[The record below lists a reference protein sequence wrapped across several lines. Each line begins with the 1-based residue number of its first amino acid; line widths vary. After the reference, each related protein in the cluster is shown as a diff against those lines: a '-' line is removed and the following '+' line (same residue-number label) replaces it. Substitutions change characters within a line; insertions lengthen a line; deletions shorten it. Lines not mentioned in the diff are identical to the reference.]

1 MLKSHFI
8 PTMEKL
14 KKRTS
19 KVVAEEDH
27 LRMEGKS
34 EGDEEDGT
42 IRDEFAVLC
51 RDLYALYPL
60 LIRYVDN
67 NRYITISN
75 ISHILNCQSCLLVT
89 EIKHNAHIL
98 SIIVHKPHLLRLWG
112 ALKLFVL
119 QGKMADMPRPRC
131 RGALP
136 NGWRGL
142 YFLVQ
147 ISCEYVPLP
156 LNSAICCNLHP
167 LLCYFHFSLH
177 CRTSNE
183 RNRTSWWWMRSITCH
198 SSPLTAR
205 AKWAWWVKERQNQR
219 CCEAAIVSD
228 LKSGILPYN
237 CSFYVFFY
245 HHFKI
250 LLQPFSARCNGH

>member
-8 PTMEKL
+8 PTMDKL

-67 NRYITISN
+67 NRYNKVTNTITLYILNLESCQN
-75 ISHILNCQSCLLVT
+75 IIHVSFHILFISQTCCDFG
-89 EIKHNAHIL
+89 E
-98 SIIVHKPHLLRLWG
+98 P
-112 ALKLFVL
+112 LFVLL

-131 RGALP
+131 RRAVP
-136 NGWRGL
+136 NGWGGL

-147 ISCEYVPLP
+147 ISCEDVHL
-156 LNSAICCNLHP
+156 A
-167 LLCYFHFSLH
+167 F
-177 CRTSNE
+177 E
-183 RNRTSWWWMRSITCH
+183 
-198 SSPLTAR
+198 
-205 AKWAWWVKERQNQR
+205 
-219 CCEAAIVSD
+219 
-228 LKSGILPYN
+228 
-237 CSFYVFFY
+237 CS
-245 HHFKI
+245 H
-250 LLQPFSARCNGH
+250 L